1 MNSRAFAWF
10 LFLLCVAC
18 ATNALDGERA
28 SPERSPLPHYAV
40 SAQGPQ
46 RIELGSGMGV
56 LVDSTRLLSP
66 EQVAASGQPWQAITQ
81 PSPNFGFT
89 QAAHWFRFELHNL
102 DKAPLTRYV
111 ELPIPFIDDVRL
123 YHYVDGQLRLSYALG
138 DERPFAERVFQNQNF
153 IMPVTLAPGRNLVLM
168 RLASSGTI
176 EAPLRVWDPVQ
187 FQESN
192 DHEKLVQGVV
202 AGVLLV
208 MIFYNLFVFF
218 ATRDRSY
225 LYYIG
230 FVASYLL
237 FHFSLTG
244 YTFAYVWPQAVRW
257 NSVAISTFMA
267 ATILFSSLFASHF
280 LRLKEF
286 SRGAWMLMQLLS
298 VCGGLLVALSLVAPY
313 SVTVRLG
320 AALTV
325 PAALAALTLGYWR
338 WWRGAGF
345 ARFYCL
351 AWTAALTGL
360 GVLNASKFGLIDTN
374 VWTSNAH
381 QIGVVLLV
389 VLLSFTLADRITH
402 ERKLRMNAQALA
414 LAHEQQARA
423 SQQALIAAKDQAN
436 RKLEQRVEDRTRDLN
451 QTLEQ
456 LQVANDHLQRLSTT
470 DGLTQISNRAFFD
483 QALVAETRRALRLK
497 TALSL
502 IMFDID
508 HFKQINDRHGHLGG
522 DACLRA
528 LTELMRPR
536 IHREGD
542 VLARYGGEEFVVLL
556 INTPAAAA
564 ADLAEAFR
572 ADIEALQ
579 TSFEN
584 QQIRFTAS
592 FGVASGPAGH
602 FFTPQ
607 ELLGRADQALYQ
619 AKNEGRNCV
628 RVAAPV

>member
-1 MNSRAFAWF
+1 MTLRALAWF
-10 LFLLCVAC
+10 LFLLCSTC
-18 ATNALDGERA
+18 ATNAFDRERA
-28 SPERSPLPHYAV
+28 NPTRSALPHYAV
-40 SAQGPQ
+40 SAQGLQ

-56 LVDSTRLLSP
+56 LVDSSRLLTP
-66 EQVAASGQPWQAITQ
+66 EQVAATDQPWRAITQ

-89 QAAHWFRFELHNL
+89 PDAHWFRFELHNL
-102 DKAPLTRYV
+102 DATPLTRYV

-123 YHYVDGQLRLSYALG
+123 YHYVDGQLRQSYTLG
-138 DERPFAERVFQNQNF
+138 DERPFAERAFQNQNF
-153 IMPVTLAPGRNLVLM
+153 VMPLTLAPGRNLVLM

-176 EAPLRVWDPVQ
+176 EAPLRVWDPVR
-187 FQESN
+187 FQQSN

-208 MIFYNLFVFF
+208 MIVYNLFVFF

-237 FHFSLTG
+237 FHFTLTG

-267 ATILFSSLFASHF
+267 GSILFSSLFASHF

-286 SRGAWMLMQLLS
+286 SRGASVLMRAFS
-298 VCGGLLVALSLVAPY
+298 VGGALLVALSLVAPY
-313 SVTVRLG
+313 NVTVRLG
-320 AALTV
+320 AALTF

-338 WWRGAGF
+338 WWRGAEF

-351 AWTAALTGL
+351 AWTAALAGL
-360 GVLNASKFGLIDTN
+360 GVLNASKFGLIGTN
-374 VWTSNAH
+374 FWTGNAH

-389 VLLSFTLADRITH
+389 VLLSFTLADRINH
-402 ERKLRMNAQALA
+402 ERKLRMTAQARA

-436 RKLEQRVEDRTRDLN
+436 QELEQRVQDRTRDLN

-456 LQVANDHLQRLSTT
+456 LQVANERLQWLSTT

-497 TALSL
+497 TGLSL

-508 HFKQINDRHGHLGG
+508 HFKEINDRHGHQGG

-528 LTELMRPR
+528 LTDLIRTR

-564 ADLAEAFR
+564 ADLAEVFR

-579 TSFEN
+579 SSFDN

-592 FGVASGPAGH
+592 FGVASSPAGH

-607 ELLGRADQALYQ
+607 DLLSRADQALYQ

-628 RVAAPV
+628 RVAASV

>member
-1 MNSRAFAWF
+1 MTARALAWF
-10 LFLLCVAC
+10 LCLWCTLCAAGANNGAHTS
-18 ATNALDGERA
+18 ATRSAL
-28 SPERSPLPHYAV
+28 PQYTV
-40 SAQGPQ
+40 SAQDSR

-56 LVDSTRLLSP
+56 LVDSAGRLTA
-66 EQVAASGQPWQAITQ
+66 EQVAAGDQPWRAITQ

-89 QAAHWFRFELHNL
+89 RDAHWFRFELHNL
-102 DKAPLTRYV
+102 DATPLARHV

-123 YHYVDGQLRLSYALG
+123 YHYVEGHLRQSYALG
-138 DERPFAERVFQNQNF
+138 DEKPFAERAFQNQNF
-153 IMPVTLAPGRNLVLM
+153 IMPLMLAPGRNLVTM

-187 FQESN
+187 FQEAN

-208 MIFYNLFVFF
+208 MIVYNLFVFF

-230 FVASYLL
+230 FVASYML
-237 FHFSLTG
+237 FHFTLTG
-244 YTFAYVWPQAVRW
+244 YTFAYIWPQAVRW
-257 NSVAISTFMA
+257 NSVAISTCMA
-267 ATILFSSLFASHF
+267 GSILFSSLFASHF

-286 SRGAWMLMQLLS
+286 SRGAS
-298 VCGGLLVALSLVAPY
+298 VMMRWFSIGGGVLVVLSLVAPY

-320 AALTV
+320 AALTF
-325 PAALAALTLGYWR
+325 PAALAALVLGYWR
-338 WWRGAGF
+338 WWRGAAF

-351 AWTAALTGL
+351 AWTAALAGL
-360 GVLNASKFGLIDTN
+360 GVLNASKFGLIGTN
-374 VWTSNAH
+374 FWTGNAH

-389 VLLSFTLADRITH
+389 VLLSFTLADRINH
-402 ERKLRMNAQALA
+402 ERKLRMGAQARA
-414 LAHEQQARA
+414 LVHEQQARA
-423 SQQALIAAKDQAN
+423 SQQALIDAKDQAN
-436 RKLEQRVEDRTRDLN
+436 RQLEQRVHDRTRDLN

-456 LQVANDHLQRLSTT
+456 LQLANERLQRLSTT
-470 DGLTQISNRAFFD
+470 DGLTQTRNRAFFD
-483 QALVAETRRALRLK
+483 QALLAETRRALRLK

-502 IMFDID
+502 IIFDID
-508 HFKQINDRHGHLGG
+508 HFKGINDTLGHQAG

-528 LTELMRPR
+528 LAELIRPR

-556 INTPAAAA
+556 INTPASAA

-579 TSFEN
+579 TNFET

-592 FGVASGPAGH
+592 FGVASSTAGH
-602 FFTPQ
+602 FFTSQ
-607 ELLGRADQALYQ
+607 ELLRRADQALYQ